1 VIRLPDESSPDT
13 FGTYEGSQGSA
24 VDPFVHSGQATN
36 WQADANRDTLP
47 PLPPGYVTV
56 ELLDRVRVALADR
69 YEVER
74 EVGRGGMAFVYA
86 ARDLKHERPVAIKV
100 MRPEIAAALGPERF
114 LREIKIEQRL
124 QHSHIL
130 PLLDSDVVDELPYYV
145 MPFVTGE
152 SLRQRLERES
162 QLPVEEV
169 LHIAGQV
176 AEALDYA
183 HGEGV
188 IHRDIKPENILLA
201 GETAYVADF
210 GIARAAGA
218 AGGEWTSTSGTS
230 VWWTSSGMVVG
241 TPGYMSP
248 EQATAATQVDGRSD
262 QYSLACVVYEMLA
275 GERPYSGSSVQAIV
289 AKMLSLPPPSVRVV
303 RERVPQVLDEGLRR
317 GLARTPADRFRT
329 CREFVEELR
338 REPASIHARLATD
351 LAPASGES
359 RDSATVRR
367 RTTLRRIVVGAGS
380 AGAAVALFSM
390 LLGHGPRAVAAG
402 VAVLPLLHNDSLAER
417 ALNGDQCARLLYDA
431 LSRWNGIA
439 LINDMVVRD
448 ARARYGGQIRSLS
461 AAAAIGHDLGARY
474 VVWGEVM
481 PAAGGINVNATLFDI
496 SRGMTE
502 VRHRAVFIEAGGSVE
517 VAFAAL
523 ADSLLL
529 GILPRDVPPAA
540 IAGTRNFAALRAYAS
555 AHSALD
561 AWDLAA
567 AESLFRAA
575 TALDQDYAAAQ
586 LELAQVIVWR
596 AGSPDEWRPA
606 ALHASTLRFQ
616 LGDRQRRLAD
626 ALLAIADSEPRRA
639 CETYQALVRRDSLD
653 FDAWFGLG
661 ECQSRDRLVIRDSTS
676 RSGWRFRSSQ
686 HAAINAY
693 RRALELAPLFQ
704 RALTSTAYDRVA
716 HLLYSDVGQIRTG
729 SAAAPY
735 TGLFAAYPELAADSL
750 AFVPYPIE
758 SLYAA
763 APGTYP
769 QTHMQA
775 VDRNRRLLRGLAR
788 RWVASA
794 PRDARAHEIFSASL
808 ENLVELGPTVP
819 AEAGGEDALS
829 EIKAAR
835 RLATDSATRIRAAA
849 LQIRLLVK
857 TDQDAAAAN
866 LADSLL
872 ATQSVPHGTA
882 RYLAGVAA
890 LVGRANTAARWARQA
905 AEDLVD
911 LQPFADPPLP
921 LEPTRDA
928 SALLVFA
935 ASGTEPDSVR
945 QLLARVEV
953 RLAAVSSAAQ
963 RFTIRQN
970 LLDWSTTL
978 AYPKL
983 GLSSLHRRS
992 AGGNSHME
1000 IEWEI
1005 AHGDTAAARRTL
1017 RALRAFGERERPGD
1031 AGFDA
1036 VALEAELRLTLGDS
1050 ATASTLLEQTLDA
1063 TESSGR
1069 QLVEGL
1075 AESAGFG
1082 RALSLGAQLAERRG
1096 ARSAARRWA
1105 QTYVDLMSGAEGHT
1119 RDVLRSMR
1127 GIAARR

>member
-1 VIRLPDESSPDT
+1 MITPPDESSPDT
-13 FGTYEGSQGSA
+13 FVTYECSLGSG
-24 VDPFVHSGQATN
+24 VDPFVHSVPATN
-36 WQADANRDTLP
+36 WQADANRDTLA
-47 PLPPGYVTV
+47 PLPPRYVAV

-74 EVGRGGMAFVYA
+74 ELGRGGMAFVYA
-86 ARDLKHERPVAIKV
+86 ARDRRNERPVAIKV

-124 QHSHIL
+124 QHGHIL
-130 PLLDSDVVDELPYYV
+130 PLLDSDVVEELPYYV
-145 MPFVTGE
+145 MPFVQGE
-152 SLRQRLERES
+152 TLRQRLEREH
-162 QLPVEEV
+162 QLPVDEA
-169 LHIAGQV
+169 LLIAGQV
-176 AEALDYA
+176 ATALDYA
-183 HGEGV
+183 HGQGV

-201 GETAYVADF
+201 GDTAYVADF

-275 GERPYSGSSVQAIV
+275 GERPYSGPSVQAIV

-303 RERVPQVLDEGLRR
+303 RERVSQALDEGLQR

-338 REPASIHARLATD
+338 REPASIHPRLAD
-351 LAPASGES
+351 SAPAAGEGLDTAAV
-359 RDSATVRR
+359 RKRTV
-367 RTTLRRIVVGAGS
+367 LRRIVLGAGS

-390 LLGHGPRAVAAG
+390 LLGHGPRVVAAG
-402 VAVLPLLHNDSLAER
+402 VAVLPLLHNDSLVER
-417 ALNGDQCARLLYDA
+417 ALTGDQCARLLYDA

-448 ARARYGGQIRSLS
+448 ARARYGGQIRNLNAV
-461 AAAAIGHDLGARY
+461 AAVGHDLGARY

-481 PAAGGINVNATLFDI
+481 PTAGGINVNATLFDI

-502 VRHRAVFIEAGGSVE
+502 VRRRAVFIAAGGNVE
-517 VAFAAL
+517 MAFAAL
-523 ADSLLL
+523 ADSLLQ

-567 AESLFRAA
+567 AESLFRVA

-596 AGSPDEWRPA
+596 NGSPDEWRPA
-606 ALHASTLRFQ
+606 ALHASTLRLQ

-639 CETYQALVRRDSLD
+639 CATYQALVRQDSLD

-661 ECQSRDRLVIRDSTS
+661 ECQARDRLVIRDSSS

-716 HLLYSDVGQIRTG
+716 YLLYSEVGQIRTG
-729 SAAAPY
+729 RAAAPDA
-735 TGLFAAYPELAADSL
+735 GSFAAYPELAADSL

-758 SLYAA
+758 SVYAA

-769 QTHMQA
+769 ETHLQA
-775 VDRNRRLLRGLAR
+775 VDRNRRLLRDLAR

-808 ENLVELGPTVP
+808 ENLVELGPAVP
-819 AEAGGEDALS
+819 TDTGGADALS
-829 EIKAAR
+829 EIIAAR

-857 TDQDAAAAN
+857 TNQDAAAAS

-872 ATQSVPHGTA
+872 ATRFVPHGAA

-890 LVGRANTAARWARQA
+890 LVGRTNTAARWARQA
-905 AEDLVD
+905 AEELVD
-911 LQPFADPPLP
+911 LRPLADPPLP

-945 QLLARVEV
+945 LLLARVEV

-963 RFTIRQN
+963 RFAIRQN
-970 LLDWSTTL
+970 LLDWSATL
-978 AYPKL
+978 AYPQV

-1005 AHGDTAAARRTL
+1005 AHGDTAAAGKAL

-1036 VALEAELRLTLGDS
+1036 VALEAELRLMLGDS
-1050 ATASTLLEQTLDA
+1050 VIASTLLEQTLDA
-1063 TESSGR
+1063 TEASGR

-1082 RALSLGAQLAERRG
+1082 RALSLGAQLAQRRG
-1096 ARSAARRWA
+1096 ARSSARRWA